1 MRNTISA
8 VAVSFSLFVANSAF
22 AQGMVCDVDVDGDV
36 DSNDIALILAARNT
50 PANGPDDPRDADGDG
65 FITVLDARQCALAC
79 TLPGC
84 AEPQANEAPAITA
97 VKHPSIGAGSLI
109 AELPAAT
116 LAPAIAC
123 YSCLAVISAF
133 EQF

>member
-1 MRNTISA
+1 
-8 VAVSFSLFVANSAF
+8 
-22 AQGMVCDVDVDGDV
+22 MVCDVDVDGDV

-84 AEPQANEAPAITA
+84 AEPQANEAPAITSVPVTTA
-97 VKHPSIGAGSLI
+97 TAG
-109 AELPAAT
+109 ELYT
-116 LAPAIAC
+116 
-123 YSCLAVISAF
+123 
-133 EQF
+133 